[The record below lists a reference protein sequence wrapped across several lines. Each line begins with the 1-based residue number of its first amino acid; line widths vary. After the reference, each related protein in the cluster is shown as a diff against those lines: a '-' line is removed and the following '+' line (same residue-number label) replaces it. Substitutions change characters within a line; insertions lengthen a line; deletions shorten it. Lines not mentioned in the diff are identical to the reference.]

1 MIATDPHCP
10 QIYYTIGCLILA
22 KTTLCTSRTYIMLSR
37 KGKKQL
43 HEGTRRLCCS
53 AVRLVLPLLRV
64 TPRSRPSR
72 QRFGPAQAF
81 PALVPTSPVT
91 RLAVRK
97 PCPWTK
103 DQALDFVRERKG
115 NTNTVSGYRLHNKA
129 FPGRACFD
137 HPRSPSLVLTRPILP
152 QITPLACE
160 ARAKGRVRCRWRSG
174 AEGRQRVETG
184 IVRKL
189 SLIHI

>member
-1 MIATDPHCP
+1 MSEHVVS
-10 QIYYTIGCLILA
+10 LL
-22 KTTLCTSRTYIMLSR
+22 
-37 KGKKQL
+37 
-43 HEGTRRLCCS
+43 LCCETR
-53 AVRLVLPLLRV
+53 ATLLRV

-115 NTNTVSGYRLHNKA
+115 KTN
-129 FPGRACFD
+129 
-137 HPRSPSLVLTRPILP
+137 I
-152 QITPLACE
+152 
-160 ARAKGRVRCRWRSG
+160 
-174 AEGRQRVETG
+174 G
-184 IVRKL
+184 I
-189 SLIHI
+189 